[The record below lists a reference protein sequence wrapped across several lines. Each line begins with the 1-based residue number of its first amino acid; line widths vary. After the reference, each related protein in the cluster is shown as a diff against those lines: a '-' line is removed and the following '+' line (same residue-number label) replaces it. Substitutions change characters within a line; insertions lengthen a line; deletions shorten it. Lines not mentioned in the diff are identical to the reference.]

1 MATAGSQKTLM
12 EYTTQE
18 LLADLMRRGPDGV
31 AEQSPKLMSTLL
43 ERTSLASMSH
53 AAKEAVGRQLP
64 YVSDSEL
71 HTYDVMDF
79 GNPFDVP
86 YIRQMLDSPMQHVDR
101 LAGVFA
107 AIVFFTVLLFLRV
120 RTGVFADVSPAQV
133 HDTNLFNTTRAETVG
148 LEQRTMVLVNDFGD
162 I

>member
-1 MATAGSQKTLM
+1 MGT
-12 EYTTQE
+12 
-18 LLADLMRRGPDGV
+18 
-31 AEQSPKLMSTLL
+31 
-43 ERTSLASMSH
+43 RT
-53 AAKEAVGRQLP
+53 
-64 YVSDSEL
+64 
-71 HTYDVMDF
+71 
-79 GNPFDVP
+79 
-86 YIRQMLDSPMQHVDR
+86 VDR

-148 LEQRTMVLVNDFGD
+148 LEQRTMVLVNDIGD